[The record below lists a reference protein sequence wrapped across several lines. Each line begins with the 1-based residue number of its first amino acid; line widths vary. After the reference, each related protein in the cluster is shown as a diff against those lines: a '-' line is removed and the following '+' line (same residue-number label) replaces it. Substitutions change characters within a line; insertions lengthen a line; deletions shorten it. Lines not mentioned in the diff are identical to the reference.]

1 MLPSS
6 AVIAAESGA
15 PWALAPNM
23 PRLAPRL
30 VKAILKDADKP
41 KFLPFSKPPKRRK
54 SLHDPKQ
61 LRGAP
66 QFNFKSHERSILL
79 SASGPNPITE
89 SRAYELHKTLPPV
102 VFLPK
107 GAKSRE
113 GETDKPREMTEQERK
128 WYSSPYCTLSVLP
141 T

>member
-1 MLPSS
+1 MLPSLRRS
-6 AVIAAESGA
+6 PSA

-30 VKAILKDADKP
+30 VKTILKDANKP
-41 KFLPFSKPPKRRK
+41 KFFPFSKPVKRRK

-61 LRGAP
+61 LREAP
-66 QFNFKSHERSILL
+66 PFNFKNYEQSILL

-89 SRAYELHKTLPPV
+89 SRAYESHKTLPPV

-107 GAKSRE
+107 GAKAKE
-113 GETDKPREMTEQERK
+113 GEADKPREMTEQERK
-128 WYSSPYCTLSVLP
+128 WYSSPYRAFLVQP
-141 T
+141 V

>member
-1 MLPSS
+1 
-6 AVIAAESGA
+6 
-15 PWALAPNM
+15 M

-30 VKAILKDADKP
+30 LKAIIKDADKP
-41 KFLPFSKPPKRRK
+41 KFFPFSKPFKRRK
-54 SLHDPKQ
+54 SLHDPSQ
-61 LRGAP
+61 LREAP
-66 QFNFKSHERSILL
+66 SFHFLNHERSILL
-79 SASGPNPITE
+79 SDSYPNPITE

-128 WYSSPYCTLSVLP
+128 WWSSPYRELYRLRAL
-141 T
+141 